1 MSRPLTVAELRDALA
16 ALSLDSRGTKNTL
29 KKRLARAT
37 RSLSRSSSPA
47 RPPARERQTRPPD
60 QLFDSFL
67 VFDVEA
73 TCEEIE
79 GPWGKLAFAYPN
91 EIIEWPVILLQWRKK
106 RRRDAGLSEAGEE
119 EDGDDEDDWELVQTA
134 EFHSYV
140 KPTWRRT
147 LSAFCTELTGIT
159 QRDVDSAPTFSQLCR
174 NFHRDFIIKHNLF
187 TSENKT
193 VWVTD
198 GPWDLRDFV
207 AKTCYLSNTPRPPWL
222 AGEIIDLRLLVSSFF
237 AGLKET
243 NGPSQLDGSLSN
255 AFGALSVN
263 EEDPQTAAANPAAS
277 LAQPLPTP
285 IAGPLSA
292 SSAVPI
298 PSTTTSPDPPVPA
311 YLPSHQLTAPSSL
324 SLPSVLDSLTL
335 PPFSGRLHSGLSDA
349 RNASRILIDLAHRGV
364 VLQTNRRVPEGGKGG
379 KERRWGW
386 MKGGEGARRVDWEG
400 FLQKERARLSTRE
413 AERAVELAQKRL
425 GLSRPRRIPPSLA
438 ANPIL
443 LVLSQLATSVANLFA
458 RNSVF
463 VGTVFTGAFA
473 FGIVYDKVT
482 SAWWDAHNAGKQWKD
497 IRHKYVEQEE

>member
-1 MSRPLTVAELRDALA
+1 MGGCVHDVNLRDQGLAATTAMSRPLTVAELRDALA

-400 FLQKERARLSTRE
+400 FLQRERARLSTRE
-413 AERAVELAQKRL
+413 AERAVESAQKRL
-425 GLSRPRRIPPSLA
+425 G
-438 ANPIL
+438 
-443 LVLSQLATSVANLFA
+443 
-458 RNSVF
+458 
-463 VGTVFTGAFA
+463 
-473 FGIVYDKVT
+473 
-482 SAWWDAHNAGKQWKD
+482 
-497 IRHKYVEQEE
+497 

>member
-16 ALSLDSRGTKNTL
+16 ALSLDSRGNKDTL

-47 RPPARERQTRPPD
+47 RLPVRERQTRPPD
-60 QLFDSFL
+60 QLYDSFL

-91 EIIEWPVILLQWRKK
+91 EIIEWPVILLQWRRN
-106 RRRDAGLSEAGEE
+106 RRRQQGTFEAGEE
-119 EDGDDEDDWELVQTA
+119 EEGDDEDDWELVQTA

-140 KPTWRRT
+140 KPTWRRM

-159 QRDVDSAPTFSQLCR
+159 QRDVDSAPSFSQLCK
-174 NFHRDFIIKHNLF
+174 NFYRDFIVKHNLF

-198 GPWDLRDFV
+198 GPWDASDSSLSVARLAQQSAEPTFSADLRDFV
-207 AKTCYLSNTPRPPWL
+207 AKTCYLSGTPRPPWL

-237 AGLKET
+237 AGLKKDST
-243 NGPSQLDGSLSN
+243 DSSQFDGKVPN
-255 AFGALSVN
+255 AFGALSVD
-263 EEDPQTAAANPAAS
+263 EEDSRTEAADLKAA
-277 LAQPLPTP
+277 LGAQPLPTP

-292 SSAVPI
+292 SSAIPI
-298 PSTTTSPDPPVPA
+298 SSTSTSRDPPAPA
-311 YLPSHQLTAPSSL
+311 YLPSQQLTAPSSL

-364 VLQTNRRVPEGGKGG
+364 VLHTNRRVPEGGKAG

-400 FLQKERARLSTRE
+400 FLAKERARLSTRE
-413 AERAVELAQKRL
+413 AERAAESAQK
-425 GLSRPRRIPPSLA
+425 
-438 ANPIL
+438 
-443 LVLSQLATSVANLFA
+443 
-458 RNSVF
+458 
-463 VGTVFTGAFA
+463 
-473 FGIVYDKVT
+473 
-482 SAWWDAHNAGKQWKD
+482 KQG
-497 IRHKYVEQEE
+497 

>member
-1 MSRPLTVAELRDALA
+1 MNMDRARRREDGGAWDQRGVCDDVNLRDEGLAATTAMSRPLTVAELRDALA
-16 ALSLDSRGTKNTL
+16 ALSLDSRGNKDTL
-29 KKRLARAT
+29 RKRLARAT

-47 RPPARERQTRPPD
+47 RPLAREQQTRPPD

-106 RRRDAGLSEAGEE
+106 RRRDERDLAPGEE
-119 EDGDDEDDWELVQTA
+119 VEGEDEDDWELVQTA
-134 EFHSYV
+134 EFHSFV

-147 LSAFCTELTGIT
+147 LSAFCTALTGIT

-174 NFHRDFIIKHNLF
+174 NFHRDFILKHNLF

-207 AKTCYLSNTPRPPWL
+207 AKTCYLSGTPRPPWL
-222 AGEIIDLRLLVSSFF
+222 AGEMIDLRLLVSSFF
-237 AGLKET
+237 AGLKKDSTESSRLE
-243 NGPSQLDGSLSN
+243 GKLSD
-255 AFGALSVN
+255 AFGALSVD
-263 EEDPQTAAANPAAS
+263 EEDPQTDAADLKAA
-277 LAQPLPTP
+277 LGAQPLPTP
-285 IAGPLSA
+285 IAGPLSG
-292 SSAVPI
+292 SSAIHI
-298 PSTTTSPDPPVPA
+298 PSASTSHDPPSPA

-349 RNASRILIDLAHRGV
+349 RNASRILIDLAHRG
-364 VLQTNRRVPEGGKGG
+364 
-379 KERRWGW
+379 
-386 MKGGEGARRVDWEG
+386 
-400 FLQKERARLSTRE
+400 
-413 AERAVELAQKRL
+413 
-425 GLSRPRRIPPSLA
+425 
-438 ANPIL
+438 
-443 LVLSQLATSVANLFA
+443 LATSVANLFA

-463 VGTVFTGAFA
+463 VGTVFTGEFSPLSCPERAL
-473 FGIVYDKVT
+473 T
-482 SAWWDAHNAGKQWKD
+482 S
-497 IRHKYVEQEE
+497 